1 MLGGIVVTEDP
12 EGAKSNL
19 NNDKSDEDS
28 FKINRGVELLLRNK
42 RRVSRPKTFQV
53 KFGNMISLF
62 SREIHFYL
70 DFHLDIR
77 KSSPDGEE

>member
-62 SREIHFYL
+62 SREIHFYFE
-70 DFHLDIR
+70 FHLDFR
-77 KSSPDGEE
+77 KKKSQGEK